1 VIRVLA
7 DALTKPAMLLE
18 RFGTADTPGDQA
30 RLLDRARPLAA
41 ALNGSPAQR
50 GKVVRDLIEK
60 VVVEPQTVTQFRMV
74 R

>member
-1 VIRVLA
+1 
-7 DALTKPAMLLE
+7 MLLE

-30 RLLDRARPLAA
+30 RLLDRASRLAA